1 MKTLTTKPTSS
12 TPSAGVGRGV
22 ARAVAAR
29 HAFTRLELCAGLAA
43 VALLGL
49 LALPALASNR
59 SRGDI
64 AHCLNNLRLIGR
76 AVEMFAGDHVGQPQW
91 RTYTSDGGTRP
102 ITGTKPG
109 AAWFEFTALSNELA
123 TPRILAC
130 PADTGVKVAA
140 EFSNSGAGGY
150 LSTGF
155 RSAATSYLINLDNP
169 FNSPLNPLAA
179 DRNWRTDGLANCG
192 NGINNADALFRYGNS
207 GWTNGVHG
215 LAGHVLRAD
224 GRVTLLDTAG
234 SRAAVLPL
242 IDDNGSAHLLR
253 AR

>member
-1 MKTLTTKPTSS
+1 MKPNRPHSTAGSS
-12 TPSAGVGRGV
+12 GPR
-22 ARAVAAR
+22 
-29 HAFTRLELCAGLAA
+29 AFTRVELCACLAA
-43 VALLGL
+43 GALLVA
-49 LALPALASNR
+49 LALPALADSQA
-59 SRGDI
+59 RGQV
-64 AHCLNNLRLIGR
+64 AQCFNNLRLVGR

-102 ITGTKPG
+102 ITGTKAG

-150 LSTGF
+150 MSTGF
-155 RSAATSYLINLDNP
+155 RSLATSYLINLDSI
-169 FNSPLNPLAA
+169 FNSPLNPLAT
-179 DRNWRTDGLANCG
+179 DRNWRTDGFANCG
-192 NGINNADALFRYGNS
+192 NGINNVDAHYYYFGNA
-207 GWTNGVHG
+207 GWTNAVHG

-224 GRVTLLDTAG
+224 GSVLLLGTTEARKAF
-234 SRAAVLPL
+234 SAVG
-242 IDDNGSAHLLR
+242 DDNSSAHLLR

>member
-1 MKTLTTKPTSS
+1 MKPHRSHCT
-12 TPSAGVGRGV
+12 AGNSGPR
-22 ARAVAAR
+22 
-29 HAFTRLELCAGLAA
+29 AFTRVELCACLATG
-43 VALLGL
+43 ALLVA
-49 LALPALASNR
+49 LALPALADSQ
-59 SRGDI
+59 SRGQI
-64 AHCLNNLRLIGR
+64 AQCLNNLRLVGR
-76 AVEMFAGDHVGQPQW
+76 AVEMFASDHVGQPSW

-109 AAWFEFTALSNELA
+109 AAWFEFTALSNELT

-140 EFSNSGAGGY
+140 EFSNNGAGGY

-155 RSAATSYLINLDNP
+155 RSAATSYLINLDNT
-169 FNSPLNPLAA
+169 FNNPAHALVA

-192 NGINNADALFRYGNS
+192 NGINNVDLLFAFGGNS
-207 GWTNGVHG
+207 GWSNAVHG

-224 GRVTLLDTAG
+224 GGVAFLGTTEARRTFQRF
-234 SRAAVLPL
+234 S
-242 IDDNGSAHLLR
+242 DDNSGAHLLR